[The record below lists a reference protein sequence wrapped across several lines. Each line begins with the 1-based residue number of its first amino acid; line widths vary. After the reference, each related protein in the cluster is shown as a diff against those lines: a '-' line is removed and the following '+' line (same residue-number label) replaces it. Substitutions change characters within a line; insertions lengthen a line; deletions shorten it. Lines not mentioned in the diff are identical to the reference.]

1 MHRPRRRR
9 LRHVAAAPNPRLCS
23 AAQFGADIL
32 ERLEREG
39 SVERREAD
47 GMTWTFTLADA
58 LNRCTLDME
67 GAARAVP
74 ASTRVLCLHGTAD
87 TVIPWQESQDAAALL
102 AGGELRLVE
111 GANHNYTRHAEE
123 MAQAVVQFAT
133 S

>member
-1 MHRPRRRR
+1 
-9 LRHVAAAPNPRLCS
+9 
-23 AAQFGADIL
+23 
-32 ERLEREG
+32 
-39 SVERREAD
+39 
-47 GMTWTFTLADA
+47 MTWTFTLADA